1 MSSMEQMQHIVIN
14 GRECILFRK
23 GSFQSVLKL
32 ERVIH
37 QEDVP
42 EIHRLFLVEYNKMNE
57 NG

>member
-1 MSSMEQMQHIVIN
+1 MEQMQYIVIN
-14 GRECILFRK
+14 GRECIFFRK
-23 GSFQSVLKL
+23 GNFQSILKL
-32 ERVIH
+32 EKVIR